1 MQLQHTMYA
10 PRVGVQVTVNT
21 ATVARTCLNP
31 GLGGAR
37 RARRSQEE
45 QGGARRSEGEPGGAR
60 KSQKRPGGARTRRG
74 EEEPVAAL
82 LTHTCCSADARHC
95 THCHLDCLASV
106 GIGGW
111 LFSTHKSLGSRLED
125 RCFILHRCL
134 LSDQAALSDSP
145 VTNTQQKGET
155 ANTKTATTAK
165 SLECS
170 PQVAE
175 NRPETRCWRWLF
187 SSHQRLG
194 ITFRQKNRPP
204 PGSRWLLKGIQAW
217 IPS

>member
-111 LFSTHKSLGSRLED
+111 LFSTHKSLGSRVED

-134 LSDQAALSDSP
+134 LSDQEPASVRLAALSASP
-145 VTNTQQKGET
+145 VANTQQKWET
-155 ANTKTATTAK
+155 ANTKQQQRQSHLSVHHRLRKTDLKRATGGG
-165 SLECS
+165 CS
-170 PQVAE
+170 AVTRLPVAFK
-175 NRPETRCWRWLF
+175 R
-187 SSHQRLG
+187 H
-194 ITFRQKNRPP
+194 
-204 PGSRWLLKGIQAW
+204 PGLDSF
-217 IPS
+217 

>member
-31 GLGGAR
+31 GLGGAG

-82 LTHTCCSADARHC
+82 LTHTCFQLMQG
-95 THCHLDCLASV
+95 TVLYAS
-106 GIGGW
+106 
-111 LFSTHKSLGSRLED
+111 SRLAGK
-125 RCFILHRCL
+125 CGH
-134 LSDQAALSDSP
+134 
-145 VTNTQQKGET
+145 
-155 ANTKTATTAK
+155 
-165 SLECS
+165 
-170 PQVAE
+170 
-175 NRPETRCWRWLF
+175 WRLAF
-187 SSHQRLG
+187 LD
-194 ITFRQKNRPP
+194 T
-204 PGSRWLLKGIQAW
+204 
-217 IPS
+217 

>member
-74 EEEPVAAL
+74 QEEPGGAL
-82 LTHTCCSADARHC
+82 LTHTCFSADARNC
-95 THCHLDCLASV
+95 THHLDCLASV

-111 LFSTHKSLGSRLED
+111 LFSTHKSLGSRVED

-134 LSDQAALSDSP
+134 LSDQEPASVCPCHPSKKAATFKWSKNWFVLRSRTCLRLPLSP
-145 VTNTQQKGET
+145 KQKGC
-155 ANTKTATTAK
+155 AF
-165 SLECS
+165 SL
-170 PQVAE
+170 V
-175 NRPETRCWRWLF
+175 
-187 SSHQRLG
+187 
-194 ITFRQKNRPP
+194 
-204 PGSRWLLKGIQAW
+204 
-217 IPS
+217 

>member
-111 LFSTHKSLGSRLED
+111 LFSTHKSLGSRVED

-134 LSDQAALSDSP
+134 LSDQEPAS
-145 VTNTQQKGET
+145 V
-155 ANTKTATTAK
+155 
-165 SLECS
+165 C
-170 PQVAE
+170 
-175 NRPETRCWRWLF
+175 RC
-187 SSHQRLG
+187 HQAQRLPCLHG
-194 ITFRQKNRPP
+194 LIIRSFWVQGRD
-204 PGSRWLLKGIQAW
+204 
-217 IPS
+217 